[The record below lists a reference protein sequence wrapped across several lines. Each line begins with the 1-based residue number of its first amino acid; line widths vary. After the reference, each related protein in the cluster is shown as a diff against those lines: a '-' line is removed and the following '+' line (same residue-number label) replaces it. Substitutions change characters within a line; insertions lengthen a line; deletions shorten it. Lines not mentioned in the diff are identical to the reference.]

1 MGLVF
6 TNIQVS
12 NEDGLG
18 GHVDVNEVMVD
29 TGSAH
34 TVLPKTLLD
43 SLRVQPIDF
52 HEVEYGDGST
62 AVVPLG
68 QVRIKIKGFDPT
80 LTCPAYYSDSGQQL
94 LGATTLEIFNL
105 MIDPVQDGLVR
116 RPPTKARPF

>member
-6 TNIQVS
+6 ANIQVS
-12 NEDGLG
+12 REDGMG
-18 GHVDVNEVMVD
+18 DRVDVDEVMVD

-43 SLRVQPIDF
+43 SLRVQPVDF

-68 QVRIKIKGFDPT
+68 QVRIQIKGFEPT
-80 LTCPAYYSDSGQQL
+80 LTCPVYYSESGQQL

-105 MIDPVQDGLVR
+105 MVDPVQDGLVR
-116 RPPTKARPF
+116 RPPIRARQF